1 MGFLSDI
8 MTQLLN
14 FINSFV
20 GNYGVSIIILTILV
34 RLILYPL
41 TAKQTKSM
49 KKMQELQPKM
59 KEIQEKYKD
68 DKQKQQEETMK
79 LYSEHGANPL
89 GGCFP
94 LILSMIIII
103 PLFRSIQNMD
113 MAGTTFLWVQ
123 NLSEPDI
130 ILVLLN
136 GVAMA
141 AQTYIPSKTSG
152 GAATQNN
159 LMMWGMP
166 IFIVVISLNF
176 PAGVLI
182 YWVTQTILHSA
193 QQYYINTK
201 DDDGS
206 GKKDEKGVA
215 KDNG

>member
-1 MGFLSDI
+1 
-8 MTQLLN
+8 MTQLLD

-41 TAKQTKSM
+41 TVKQTKSM
-49 KKMQELQPKM
+49 KKMQELQPLM
-59 KEIQEKYKD
+59 KDIQEKYKD

-79 LYSEHGANPL
+79 LYKEHGANPL

-94 LILSMIIII
+94 LILSMIVII
-103 PLFRSIQNMD
+103 PLFRAIQEMNME
-113 MAGTTFLWVQ
+113 GTTFLWVT

-141 AQTYIPSKTSG
+141 AQTYITSKTG
-152 GAATQNN
+152 GNATNQNN

-166 IFIVVISLNF
+166 IFIVAISFNF

-182 YWVTQTILHSA
+182 YWVTQTILHA
-193 QQYYINTK
+193 LQQWYINTS
-201 DDDGS
+201 DTGGPD
-206 GKKDEKGVA
+206 KKDGKGVA